1 MKRLLFFLL
10 LSQFIFAQSGF
21 ENGNTLYKQGKYEDA
36 ISAYETVFRS
46 KKESSELYFNLGNCY
61 YKLNKVAPTIYN
73 FEKAILLN
81 PDNEQAKNNLE
92 LAQKMRIDD
101 IKEIPKIGFARIFQ
115 SITNI
120 FHYDSW
126 AWISI
131 GFGVLVLMLF
141 IGFYFAEKSILKRIF
156 FSGMLV
162 VLFVMLLSIL
172 ASFFEKNQFQKDN
185 PAIIFAEQTS
195 LKSEAKATSKDLKM
209 LHEGTKVF
217 IETSKNNYKKVRLT
231 DGTIGWIESETLK
244 LLK

>member
-1 MKRLLFFLL
+1 MKKIVFFIL
-10 LSQFIFAQSGF
+10 LSQFIFAQNGF
-21 ENGNTLYKQGKYEDA
+21 ENGNALYKQGNYEEA

-81 PDNEQAKNNLE
+81 PENEQAKNNLE

-101 IKEIPKIGFARIFQ
+101 IKEIPKIGFAKIFLNLT
-115 SITNI
+115 SCC
-120 FHYDSW
+120 HYDTW
-126 AWISI
+126 AWISVSL
-131 GFGVLVLMLF
+131 GVLVLLF
-141 IGFYFAEKSILKRIF
+141 FIFFHFIEKSIFKRIF

-162 VLFVMLLSIL
+162 ALFVLILSVL
-172 ASFFEKNQFQKDN
+172 ASFFEKNQYYNDN
-185 PAIIFAEQTS
+185 PAIIFAEQIA
-195 LKSEAKATSKDLKM
+195 LKSEAKQTSKDLKI

-217 IETSKNNYKKVRLT
+217 IETSKNNFKKVLLT
-231 DGTIGWIESETLK
+231 DGTMGWIESETLK

>member
-1 MKRLLFFLL
+1 MKRLLFFIL

-21 ENGNTLYKQGKYEDA
+21 ENGNTLYKQGKYEEA
-36 ISAYETVFRS
+36 ISAYETIFRS

-61 YKLNKVAPTIYN
+61 YKLNKVGPTIYN

-81 PDNEQAKNNLE
+81 PENEQAKNNLE

-101 IKEIPKIGFARIFQ
+101 IQEIPKVGFARIFRA
-115 SITNI
+115 ITSQ
-120 FHYDSW
+120 FHYDTW
-126 AWISI
+126 AWISV
-131 GFGVLVLMLF
+131 GLGVLVLLLF
-141 IGFYFAEKSILKRIF
+141 SAFYFIEKSVVKRIF

-172 ASFFEKNQFQKDN
+172 ASFFEKNQSNKDN
-185 PAIIFAEQTS
+185 PVIIFAEQTS
-195 LKSEAKATSKDLKM
+195 LKFEAKPTSKDLKI

-217 IETSKNNYKKVRLT
+217 IESSKNNFKKVRLT

-244 LLK
+244 ELK